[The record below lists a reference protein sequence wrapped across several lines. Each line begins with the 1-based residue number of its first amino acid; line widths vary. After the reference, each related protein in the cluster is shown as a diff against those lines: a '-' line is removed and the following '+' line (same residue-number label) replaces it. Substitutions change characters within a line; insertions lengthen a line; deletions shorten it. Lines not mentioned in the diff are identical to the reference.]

1 MTPGDRGRLLAAR
14 ELVVVDLTDAALVAL
29 LAALELEHP
38 TLEHPPFS
46 GGPPTLRRARSVIR
60 LAQRLRNTL
69 EHYRCAVDAAL
80 VFASKDDD
88 IPF

>member
-14 ELVVVDLTDAALVAL
+14 ELVVVDLADAALVAL
-29 LAALELEHP
+29 LTALDLEHP
-38 TLEHPPFS
+38 TLEHPPFA

-60 LAQRLRNTL
+60 LAQRLRTTL
-69 EHYRCAVDAAL
+69 DRYRCEVDAAL
-80 VFASKDDD
+80 VFASNDDD

>member
-1 MTPGDRGRLLAAR
+1 MTPGARGRLLAAR
-14 ELVVVDLTDAALVAL
+14 ELVVVDLTDAALAAL
-29 LAALELEHP
+29 LTALELEHP

-60 LAQRLRNTL
+60 LAQRLRDTL
-69 EHYRCAVDAAL
+69 DRYRCAVDATL
-80 VFASKDDD
+80 VFESNDDD

>member
-1 MTPGDRGRLLAAR
+1 MTPSERGRLLAAR
-14 ELVVVDLTDAALVAL
+14 ELVVVDLTDAALAAL
-29 LAALELEHP
+29 LTALEVEHP

-69 EHYRCAVDAAL
+69 DRYRCEVDAAL
-80 VFASKDDD
+80 VFESNDDD

>member
-1 MTPGDRGRLLAAR
+1 MMPRERGRLLAAR

-29 LAALELEHP
+29 LTALDLEHP

-46 GGPPTLRRARSVIR
+46 GGPPTLRRARTVIR

-69 EHYRCAVDAAL
+69 ESYRCTVDAAL
-80 VFASKDDD
+80 VFESNDDD

>member
-14 ELVVVDLTDAALVAL
+14 ELVVVDLTDAALV
-29 LAALELEHP
+29 ALELEHP

-80 VFASKDDD
+80 VLESSDDD

>member
-1 MTPGDRGRLLAAR
+1 MFNDIRLQREFFKALAQI
-14 ELVVVDLTDAALVAL
+14 
-29 LAALELEHP
+29 ALELEHP

-46 GGPPTLRRARSVIR
+46 GGPPTLRRARTVIR
-60 LAQRLRNTL
+60 LAQRLRSTL

-80 VFASKDDD
+80 VFASNDDD

>member
-1 MTPGDRGRLLAAR
+1 MMPRERGRLLAAR

-29 LAALELEHP
+29 LTALDLEHP

-46 GGPPTLRRARSVIR
+46 GGPPTLRRARTVIR
-60 LAQRLRNTL
+60 LAQRLRDTL
-69 EHYRCAVDAAL
+69 DRYRRAVDAAL
-80 VFASKDDD
+80 VEPTDDD

>member
-1 MTPGDRGRLLAAR
+1 MTPGERRRLLAAR

-29 LAALELEHP
+29 LTSIDLEHP
-38 TLEHPPFS
+38 TLEHPPFD
-46 GGPPTLRRARSVIR
+46 GGPPTLRRARAVIR

-69 EHYRCAVDAAL
+69 EQYRCAVDAAL
-80 VFASKDDD
+80 VFESNDDD

>member
-1 MTPGDRGRLLAAR
+1 LLAAR

-29 LAALELEHP
+29 LTALELEHP

-46 GGPPTLRRARSVIR
+46 GGPPTLRRARTVIR
-60 LAQRLRNTL
+60 LAQRLRDTL
-69 EHYRCAVDAAL
+69 DRYRRAVDAAL
-80 VFASKDDD
+80 VEPTDDD

>member
-1 MTPGDRGRLLAAR
+1 MTPGERGRLLAAR

-29 LAALELEHP
+29 LTALELEHP

-46 GGPPTLRRARSVIR
+46 GGPPTLRRARTVIR
-60 LAQRLRNTL
+60 LAQRLRDTL
-69 EHYRCAVDAAL
+69 DRYRRAVDAAL
-80 VFASKDDD
+80 VEPTDDD

>member
-1 MTPGDRGRLLAAR
+1 MTPSGRGRLLAAR

-29 LAALELEHP
+29 LTALDLEHP

-46 GGPPTLRRARSVIR
+46 GGPPTLRRARTVVR
-60 LAQRLRNTL
+60 LAQRLRDTL
-69 EHYRCAVDAAL
+69 ESYRCAVDAAFVL
-80 VFASKDDD
+80 EFNDDD

>member
-14 ELVVVDLTDAALVAL
+14 ELVVVDLTDAALAAL
-29 LAALELEHP
+29 LTALELEHP

-46 GGPPTLRRARSVIR
+46 GGPPTLRRARTVIR
-60 LAQRLRNTL
+60 LAQRLRDTL
-69 EHYRCAVDAAL
+69 DGYRRAVDAAL
-80 VFASKDDD
+80 VLDSNDDD

>member
-1 MTPGDRGRLLAAR
+1 MSPGERGRLLAAR
-14 ELVVVDLTDAALVAL
+14 ELVVVDLADAALVAL
-29 LAALELEHP
+29 LTALALEHS

-46 GGPPTLRRARSVIR
+46 GGPPTLRRARTVLR

-69 EHYRCAVDAAL
+69 ERYRCAVDAA
-80 VFASKDDD
+80 VVIESNDDD

>member
-1 MTPGDRGRLLAAR
+1 MTPAQRGRLLAAR

-46 GGPPTLRRARSVIR
+46 GGPPTLRRARTVIR

-69 EHYRCAVDAAL
+69 VSYRCAVDAAL
-80 VFASKDDD
+80 IFESNDDD